1 MTYLKDS
8 YQRFLANPR
17 TAPLAANAS
26 LIYIPTTTKIE
37 GADAIATHTSRQ
49 ASVVKKNSDRIINAI
64 ESSDA
69 LCLDMETTL
78 EFVEGGG
85 AYLPSLDDNFL
96 ADRVVTFPTVNNPRS
111 RSCCMLH
118 RTKDVP
124 QRARLMH
131 VRLSTCRSTSSTSTP
146 NNKSNKSASIGTRA
160 RY

>member
-17 TAPLAANAS
+17 NAPLAANAS
-26 LIYIPTTTKIE
+26 LIYVPTTTKIE

-49 ASVVKKNSDRIINAI
+49 AGIVRKKSDQVINAI

-78 EFVEGGG
+78 EFLEGGG

-96 ADRVVTFPTVNNPRS
+96 ADRVVTFPTVNIHP

-118 RTKDVP
+118 G
-124 QRARLMH
+124 A
-131 VRLSTCRSTSSTSTP
+131 
-146 NNKSNKSASIGTRA
+146 
-160 RY
+160 

>member
-1 MTYLKDS
+1 MTYFKDS

-17 TAPLAANAS
+17 NAPLAANAS
-26 LIYIPTTTKIE
+26 LIYVPTTTKIE

-49 ASVVKKNSDRIINAI
+49 RSIVKKNSDRIINAI

-111 RSCCMLH
+111 CCMLH
-118 RTKDVP
+118 FAKNMFPRE
-124 QRARLMH
+124 LMH
-131 VRLSTCRSTSSTSTP
+131 VRLSTCRSTSSTSMP
-146 NNKSNKSASIGTRA
+146 NNKSNKSASTGTRA

>member
-1 MTYLKDS
+1 MTYFKDS

-26 LIYIPTTTKIE
+26 LIYVPTTTKIE

-49 ASVVKKNSDRIINAI
+49 ASVVKKKSDRIINAI

-78 EFVEGGG
+78 DFVEGGG

-96 ADRVVTFPTVNNPRS
+96 ADRVVTLPMVNNP

-118 RTKDVP
+118 RTKMFP
-124 QRARLMH
+124 RELMH
-131 VRLSTCRSTSSTSTP
+131 VRLSTCRSTSSTSMP
-146 NNKSNKSASIGTRA
+146 NIKSNKSASIGTRA